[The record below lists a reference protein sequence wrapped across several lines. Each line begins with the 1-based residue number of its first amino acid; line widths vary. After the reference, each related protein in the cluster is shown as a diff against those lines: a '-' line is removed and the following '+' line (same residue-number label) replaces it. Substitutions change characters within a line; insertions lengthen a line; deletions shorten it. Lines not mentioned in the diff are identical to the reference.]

1 MITELRQYH
10 VLFSVG
16 IKYLELGIRNVTR
29 TYMPASFCCEFVQ
42 KNTGRSLILLKI
54 YVLIVILNQELFP
67 LHPP

>member
-29 TYMPASFCCEFVQ
+29 TYMPASVCCDFVH
-42 KNTGRSLILLKI
+42 KNTRRSLILLRI
-54 YVLIVILNQELFP
+54 YALIVILSQELFP